1 MKTEVRA
8 RYLAAGPAADNDTKE
23 KQRNEGE
30 GLENEEKRLLEEL
43 PMNAGQ
49 KAEVG
54 DILLSARTV
63 SRQMVSQAREQSDEI
78 LQIAR
83 DRAEQIVQDAEEK
96 AAAIVRDAEERAAVL
111 LAEAAEERNATSAQM
126 QDYVVQCV
134 GDCFSRLRQQQLE
147 TVDFINEQWRGFLSG
162 LSLTDELQGPPRPPR
177 PPKAAQ
183 PPADE
188 ISRQDIEARV
198 SAIAKELMEIIG

>member
-8 RYLAAGPAADNDTKE
+8 RLNYPPAGSAADWYREEKE
-23 KQRNEGE
+23 KSEGE
-30 GLENEEKRLLEEL
+30 RLEREAKQLQEL
-43 PMNAGQ
+43 PMNAEQ

-54 DILLSARTV
+54 DVLLSARTV
-63 SRQMVSQAREQSDEI
+63 SRQMVTQAREQSDEI

-83 DRAEQIVQDAEEK
+83 DRAEQIVQQAEEK
-96 AAAIVRDAEERAAVL
+96 AAAILSEAKEKAAALQEEATAQRDAV
-111 LAEAAEERNATSAQM
+111 SAQM

-162 LSLTDELQGPPRPPR
+162 LALTDEIQGPPR

-183 PPADE
+183 PPTEE
-188 ISRQDIEARV
+188 ISRRDIEARV

>member
-8 RYLAAGPAADNDTKE
+8 RYPAAGPAVDNDNKE

-43 PMNAGQ
+43 PMNAEQ

-54 DILLSARTV
+54 DVLLSARTV
-63 SRQMVSQAREQSDEI
+63 SRQMVTQAREQSDEI

-83 DRAEQIVQDAEEK
+83 DRAEQIVQQAEEK
-96 AAAIVRDAEERAAVL
+96 AAAILREAEEKAAALQEEAAAQRDAV
-111 LAEAAEERNATSAQM
+111 SAQM

-162 LSLTDELQGPPRPPR
+162 LALTDEIQGPPRPS
-177 PPKAAQ
+177 KAAQ
-183 PPADE
+183 PPTEE
-188 ISRQDIEARV
+188 ISRRDIEARV

>member
-96 AAAIVRDAEERAAVL
+96 AAAIVRDAEERAAGL

-162 LSLTDELQGPPRPPR
+162 LSLTDELQGPPRPP
-177 PPKAAQ
+177 KAAQ

>member
-8 RYLAAGPAADNDTKE
+8 RLNYPPAGSAADWYREEKE
-23 KQRNEGE
+23 KSEGE
-30 GLENEEKRLLEEL
+30 RLEREAKQLQEL
-43 PMNAGQ
+43 PMNAEQ

-54 DILLSARTV
+54 DVLLSARTV

-83 DRAEQIVQDAEEK
+83 DRAEQIVQQAEEK
-96 AAAIVRDAEERAAVL
+96 AAAILREAEEKAAALQEEAAAQRDAV
-111 LAEAAEERNATSAQM
+111 SAQM

-162 LSLTDELQGPPRPPR
+162 LALTDEIQGPPR

-183 PPADE
+183 PPTEE
-188 ISRQDIEARV
+188 ISRRDIEARV

>member
-8 RYLAAGPAADNDTKE
+8 RYPAAGPAVDNDNKE

-147 TVDFINEQWRGFLSG
+147 TVDFINEQWRSFLSG
-162 LSLTDELQGPPRPPR
+162 LALSDELQGPPK

-183 PPADE
+183 TPVDE

>member
-8 RYLAAGPAADNDTKE
+8 RLNYPPAGSAADWYREEKE
-23 KQRNEGE
+23 KSEGE
-30 GLENEEKRLLEEL
+30 RLEREAKQLQEL
-43 PMNAGQ
+43 PMNAEQ

-54 DILLSARTV
+54 DVLLSARTV
-63 SRQMVSQAREQSDEI
+63 SRQMVTQAREQSDEI

-83 DRAEQIVQDAEEK
+83 DRAEQIVQQAEEK
-96 AAAIVRDAEERAAVL
+96 AAAILREAEEKAAALQEEAAAQRDAV
-111 LAEAAEERNATSAQM
+111 SAQM

-147 TVDFINEQWRGFLSG
+147 TVDFINEQWRSFLSG
-162 LSLTDELQGPPRPPR
+162 LALTDELQGPPK

-183 PPADE
+183 APVDE

>member
-8 RYLAAGPAADNDTKE
+8 RLYSPGAGPAADWYHAEKE
-23 KQRNEGE
+23 KSEGE
-30 GLENEEKRLLEEL
+30 RLENEARRLQEEL
-43 PMNAGQ
+43 PLNAEQ

-63 SRQMVSQAREQSDEI
+63 SRQMVTQAREQSDEI
-78 LQIAR
+78 LQTAR
-83 DRAEQIVQDAEEK
+83 DRAGQIVQEAEEK
-96 AAAIVRDAEERAAVL
+96 AAAILAEAEEKAAVL
-111 LAEAAEERNATSAQM
+111 LEEAEESKNIVSAQM

-162 LSLTDELQGPPRPPR
+162 LALTDEVQGPPRPP
-177 PPKAAQ
+177 KAVQA
-183 PPADE
+183 PTEE

-198 SAIAKELMEIIG
+198 SEIAKELMEIIG

>member
-8 RYLAAGPAADNDTKE
+8 RLSTPAASPAADWYREEKE
-23 KQRNEGE
+23 KSEGE
-30 GLENEEKRLLEEL
+30 RLEKEARRLQEEL
-43 PMNAGQ
+43 PLNAEQ

-54 DILLSARTV
+54 DVLLSARTI

-78 LQIAR
+78 LQLAR
-83 DRAEQIVQDAEEK
+83 DRAEQIVQQAEDKAAAILAEAEEK
-96 AAAIVRDAEERAAVL
+96 AAAQRD
-111 LAEAAEERNATSAQM
+111 TMSAQM

-162 LSLTDELQGPPRPPR
+162 LALTDELQGPPRPP
-177 PPKAAQ
+177 KAPQQ
-183 PPADE
+183 PTEE
-188 ISRQDIEARV
+188 ISRQDIESRV

>member
-8 RYLAAGPAADNDTKE
+8 RLNYPPAGSAADWYREEKE
-23 KQRNEGE
+23 KSEVER
-30 GLENEEKRLLEEL
+30 LEREAKQLQEL
-43 PMNAGQ
+43 PMNAEQ

-54 DILLSARTV
+54 DVLFSARTV
-63 SRQMVSQAREQSDEI
+63 SRQMVTQAREQSDEI
-78 LQIAR
+78 LQ
-83 DRAEQIVQDAEEK
+83 AEEK
-96 AAAIVRDAEERAAVL
+96 AAAILREAEEKAAALQEEAAAQRDAV
-111 LAEAAEERNATSAQM
+111 SAQM

-162 LSLTDELQGPPRPPR
+162 LALTDEIQGPPRPS
-177 PPKAAQ
+177 KAAQ
-183 PPADE
+183 PPTEE
-188 ISRQDIEARV
+188 ISRRDIEARV

>member
-8 RYLAAGPAADNDTKE
+8 RYPAAGPAVDNDNKE

-43 PMNAGQ
+43 PMNAEQ

-78 LQIAR
+78 LQTAR

-96 AAAIVRDAEERAAVL
+96 AAAIVRDAEERAAVM
-111 LAEAAEERNATSAQM
+111 LAEAGEARNVMSAQM

-147 TVDFINEQWRGFLSG
+147 TG
-162 LSLTDELQGPPRPPR
+162 PPR